1 MSCGTVTAER
11 IAARL
16 AHADQ
21 PEELEPIW
29 FMLLHGASDRAF
41 DMVAFWHLWD
51 CLTTLQHALPWTPT
65 THPAHIEDAA
75 RYGAHVPAYE
85 LQASDQVVIR
95 TNPAV
100 VWTLEVDPFLLSDD
114 PMLPIA
120 VLRFADDRYL
130 TVPDDHVF
138 LITGL

>member
-1 MSCGTVTAER
+1 MSCGTFTAER

-16 AHADQ
+16 ARANQ
-21 PEELEPIW
+21 PGELEPIW

-41 DMVAFWHLWD
+41 DMIAFWHLWD
-51 CLTTLQHALPWTPT
+51 CLTTLHHALPWTPT
-65 THPAHIEDAA
+65 AHPAHIQQAT
-75 RYGAHVPAYE
+75 RYGAHIPAYE

-100 VWTLEVDPFLLSDD
+100 VWTLAADPFLLSDD

-120 VLRFADDRYL
+120 VLRFTDDRCL

-138 LITGL
+138 LIPEL

>member
-21 PEELEPIW
+21 PQELESIW

-41 DMVAFWHLWD
+41 DMVAFWHLWC
-51 CLTTLQHALPWTPT
+51 CLTTLQHALPWAPT
-65 THPAHIEDAA
+65 AHPAHIQQAA

-85 LQASDQVVIR
+85 LQAGDQVVIR
-95 TNPAV
+95 TDPAV
-100 VWTLEVDPFLLSDD
+100 VWTLAADPFLLSDD

-120 VLRFADDRYL
+120 VLRFAAARCL
-130 TVPDDHVF
+130 TVPDINVF
-138 LITGL
+138 LIPEL